1 MKKILLAVF
10 IVSLISSSAY
20 CAGLGELMDI
30 ARAQKDAQATY
41 TEETRAFER
50 VKEAIDKGA
59 IKKGQ
64 SKEEIKNR
72 YGDPVVSIP
81 EYGTGREKWIYKPA
95 KSSFFAGLKAYIYF
109 DKDNNVDET
118 KIVE

>member
-1 MKKILLAVF
+1 
-10 IVSLISSSAY
+10 
-20 CAGLGELMDI
+20 MDI

-41 TEETRAFER
+41 TQETKAFER

-64 SKEEIKNR
+64 SKKEIESR

-95 KSSFFAGLKAYIYF
+95 KSSFFSGVKACLYF
-109 DKDNNVDET
+109 DKDNNIDEI
-118 KIVE
+118 KIME